1 MIIFKKNKKEY
12 ESNGIIKLFKEFK
25 GLNAKS
31 EGQLKDSSLKESFIA
46 KFNNYFDSKFIGKIL
61 KKSLYNAYER
71 KYRFFHRI
79 YQ

>member
-31 EGQLKDSSLKESFIA
+31 DGQ
-46 KFNNYFDSKFIGKIL
+46 
-61 KKSLYNAYER
+61 
-71 KYRFFHRI
+71 
-79 YQ
+79 